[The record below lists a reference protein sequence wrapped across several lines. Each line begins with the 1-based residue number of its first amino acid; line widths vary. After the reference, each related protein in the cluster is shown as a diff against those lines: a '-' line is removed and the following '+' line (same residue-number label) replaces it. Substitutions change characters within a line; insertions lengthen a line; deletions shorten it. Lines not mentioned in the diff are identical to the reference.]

1 MSLKNVSIISPEP
14 GNGRNVV
21 ALGLVALLA
30 KTNVTSV
37 FRPAVSCTETFTDTL
52 LDYANAHQTREQAIG
67 VTLRDARINKQ
78 SARAQI
84 VSKFIDT
91 NAQLNPAVR
100 VIVGSDRNGV
110 GDPERFS
117 FNADVSAD
125 LQAPVLLTVC
135 TLHRTPQQVHET
147 IEACTEVI
155 VDAGTK
161 VIGVFITGCDE
172 NQCTSLRTYFKDYDV
187 PVWTVPFL
195 DLEENATPD
204 DAIGSF
210 AAHVPADEL
219 LRTLDSP
226 FVPPTTPYAFQYDIL
241 ARAKKNRKT
250 IVLPEGADDRIITAA
265 NYLLESNVVDI
276 VIIGERDEIL
286 ERGKKLDLKSLDK
299 ARFQSMEDEQL
310 LTEMI
315 DKLCELRAKKGMTPD
330 VARKTLRDPNYFG
343 TMLVVLG
350 QADGLVT
357 GAISS
362 TANTVRP
369 ALQLIKMKPGTK
381 SVSGAFL
388 MCLKDHVS
396 VFADCA
402 INLDPD
408 PEQLADIALQS
419 AQTAKAFS
427 IEPRVGMLSYS
438 TLGSGKG
445 PDVDLVVQATSIVR
459 EKNPDLA
466 LVGPIQFDAAW
477 SPDVAKVKAPGD
489 PVAGRVSVFVFP
501 DLDSGNIC
509 YKAVQRSSGAVA
521 IGPILQGLNKPVN
534 DLSRGALVQ
543 DIINTIALTAI
554 EAQQND

>member
-30 KTNVTSV
+30 KNNVTSV
-37 FRPAVSCTETFTDTL
+37 FRPAVSSNETFTDTL
-52 LDYANAHQTREQAIG
+52 LDYATAHQTREQAIG

-91 NAQLNPAVR
+91 NAQLNPKVR

-135 TLHRTPQQVHET
+135 TLHRTPQQLHET

-155 VDAGTK
+155 VNAGTK

-210 AAHVPADEL
+210 AAHVPADQL
-219 LRTLDSP
+219 LSTLDSP

-276 VIIGERDEIL
+276 VIIGERDEII
-286 ERGKKLDLKSLDK
+286 ERGKKLGLKTLDK

-310 LTEMI
+310 LAEMI
-315 DKLCELRAKKGMTPD
+315 DKLCQIRAKKGMTPD

-350 QADGLVT
+350 QADGLVS

-369 ALQLIKMKPGTK
+369 ALQLIKTKPGTK

-388 MCLKDHVS
+388 MCLNDHVS

-459 EKNPDLA
+459 EKDPDLA

-477 SPDVAKVKAPGD
+477 SPDVAAVKAPGD

>member
-1 MSLKNVSIISPEP
+1 M
-14 GNGRNVV
+14 
-21 ALGLVALLA
+21 
-30 KTNVTSV
+30 
-37 FRPAVSCTETFTDTL
+37 
-52 LDYANAHQTREQAIG
+52 
-67 VTLRDARINKQ
+67 
-78 SARAQI
+78 
-84 VSKFIDT
+84 
-91 NAQLNPAVR
+91 
-100 VIVGSDRNGV
+100 
-110 GDPERFS
+110 
-117 FNADVSAD
+117 
-125 LQAPVLLTVC
+125 
-135 TLHRTPQQVHET
+135 HET

-172 NQCTSLRTYFKDYDV
+172 NQCTSLRTYFHDYDV

-250 IVLPEGADDRIITAA
+250 IVLPEGTDDRIITAA

-286 ERGKKLDLKSLDK
+286 ERGKRLGLKSLDK

-350 QADGLVT
+350 QADGLVS

-427 IEPRVGMLSYS
+427 VEPRVGMLSYS

>member
-37 FRPAVSCTETFTDTL
+37 FRPAVSSNETFTDTL

-100 VIVGSDRNGV
+100 VIVASDRNDV

-172 NQCTSLRTYFKDYDV
+172 NQCTSLRTYFNDYDV

-286 ERGKKLDLKSLDK
+286 ERGKKLDLKSLGK

-350 QADGLVT
+350 QADGLVS

-427 IEPRVGMLSYS
+427 VEPRVGMLSYS

>member
-1 MSLKNVSIISPEP
+1 M
-14 GNGRNVV
+14 
-21 ALGLVALLA
+21 
-30 KTNVTSV
+30 
-37 FRPAVSCTETFTDTL
+37 
-52 LDYANAHQTREQAIG
+52 
-67 VTLRDARINKQ
+67 
-78 SARAQI
+78 
-84 VSKFIDT
+84 
-91 NAQLNPAVR
+91 
-100 VIVGSDRNGV
+100 
-110 GDPERFS
+110 
-117 FNADVSAD
+117 
-125 LQAPVLLTVC
+125 
-135 TLHRTPQQVHET
+135 
-147 IEACTEVI
+147 
-155 VDAGTK
+155 
-161 VIGVFITGCDE
+161 
-172 NQCTSLRTYFKDYDV
+172 
-187 PVWTVPFL
+187 
-195 DLEENATPD
+195 
-204 DAIGSF
+204 
-210 AAHVPADEL
+210 
-219 LRTLDSP
+219 
-226 FVPPTTPYAFQYDIL
+226 
-241 ARAKKNRKT
+241 
-250 IVLPEGADDRIITAA
+250 
-265 NYLLESNVVDI
+265 
-276 VIIGERDEIL
+276 
-286 ERGKKLDLKSLDK
+286 
-299 ARFQSMEDEQL
+299 
-310 LTEMI
+310 
-315 DKLCELRAKKGMTPD
+315 
-330 VARKTLRDPNYFG
+330 
-343 TMLVVLG
+343 
-350 QADGLVT
+350 
-357 GAISS
+357 
-362 TANTVRP
+362 RP

-438 TLGSGKG
+438 TFGSGKG

>member
-350 QADGLVT
+350 QADGLVS

-362 TANTVRP
+362 TANTPVRSSC
-369 ALQLIKMKPGTK
+369 ASKT
-381 SVSGAFL
+381 
-388 MCLKDHVS
+388 MCPCSPTVRS
-396 VFADCA
+396 
-402 INLDPD
+402 
-408 PEQLADIALQS
+408 
-419 AQTAKAFS
+419 
-427 IEPRVGMLSYS
+427 
-438 TLGSGKG
+438 
-445 PDVDLVVQATSIVR
+445 TSI
-459 EKNPDLA
+459 
-466 LVGPIQFDAAW
+466 PI
-477 SPDVAKVKAPGD
+477 
-489 PVAGRVSVFVFP
+489 
-501 DLDSGNIC
+501 
-509 YKAVQRSSGAVA
+509 RSSWQTSHCSPPRPPRRSQSNRVWACSHTPLSVPARARMSIWSSKPRRSCVRRTRTWRLWAQSSSMPHGRRMWPRSRHPA
-521 IGPILQGLNKPVN
+521 IP
-534 DLSRGALVQ
+534 
-543 DIINTIALTAI
+543 
-554 EAQQND
+554 

>member
-37 FRPAVSCTETFTDTL
+37 FRPAVSCKETFTDTL

-100 VIVGSDRNGV
+100 VIVGSDRNDV

-147 IEACTEVI
+147 IEACTEII

-172 NQCTSLRTYFKDYDV
+172 NQCTSLRTYFNDYDV

-286 ERGKKLDLKSLDK
+286 ERGKKLDLKSLGK

-343 TMLVVLG
+343 TMLRPC
-350 QADGLVT
+350 
-357 GAISS
+357 SS
-362 TANTVRP
+362 
-369 ALQLIKMKPGTK
+369 
-381 SVSGAFL
+381 
-388 MCLKDHVS
+388 
-396 VFADCA
+396 
-402 INLDPD
+402 
-408 PEQLADIALQS
+408 
-419 AQTAKAFS
+419 
-427 IEPRVGMLSYS
+427 
-438 TLGSGKG
+438 
-445 PDVDLVVQATSIVR
+445 
-459 EKNPDLA
+459 
-466 LVGPIQFDAAW
+466 
-477 SPDVAKVKAPGD
+477 
-489 PVAGRVSVFVFP
+489 
-501 DLDSGNIC
+501 
-509 YKAVQRSSGAVA
+509 
-521 IGPILQGLNKPVN
+521 
-534 DLSRGALVQ
+534 SR
-543 DIINTIALTAI
+543 
-554 EAQQND
+554 